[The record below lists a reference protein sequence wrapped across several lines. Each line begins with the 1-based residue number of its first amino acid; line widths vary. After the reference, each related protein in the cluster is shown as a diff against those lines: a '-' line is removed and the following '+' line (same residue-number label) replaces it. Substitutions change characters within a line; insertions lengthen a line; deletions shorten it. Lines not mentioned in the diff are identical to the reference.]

1 MFTDQCQ
8 KVNQFFWINTS
19 LLIGTTYPCQNIPD
33 VEKKNFQNKQT
44 PQQQVIKSSKP
55 FLH

>member
-33 VEKKNFQNKQT
+33 VEKKLSKQANT
-44 PQQQVIKSSKP
+44 TTTGN
-55 FLH
+55 